1 MSRNIVI
8 DDKVVGQICYAV
20 SKGVT
25 LASACERV
33 GVSYDVIRQYVTSG
47 RKALA
52 EGKSNRNAEIAK
64 KIGQS
69 RAMFEGKAV
78 DRIVEASEDI
88 TDSNGRVIQR
98 GQWGA
103 LGFIL
108 ERTMP
113 EKWGQKIN
121 IQVQQAKQEMLDVV
135 EKNVNANVQGVLA
148 RKILAGIYEDLME
161 CDSRRETG

>member
-64 KIGQS
+64 KIEEI
-69 RAMFEGKAV
+69 AMLVHRIIFSLAV
-78 DRIVEASEDI
+78 EI
-88 TDSNGRVIQR
+88 
-98 GQWGA
+98 A
-103 LGFIL
+103 L
-108 ERTMP
+108 
-113 EKWGQKIN
+113 QK
-121 IQVQQAKQEMLDVV
+121 
-135 EKNVNANVQGVLA
+135 
-148 RKILAGIYEDLME
+148 
-161 CDSRRETG
+161 